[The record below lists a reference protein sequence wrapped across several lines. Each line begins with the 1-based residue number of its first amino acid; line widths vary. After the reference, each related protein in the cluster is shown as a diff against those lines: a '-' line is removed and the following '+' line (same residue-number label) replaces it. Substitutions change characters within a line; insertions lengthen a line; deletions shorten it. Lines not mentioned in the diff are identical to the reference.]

1 MMKVYFFTSF
11 IYWKLFVVVSFFTK
25 KFLCMIVKY
34 FIMEAIHVKDF
45 TQLRNFLLKCRP
57 VATNNKCSVHKASTV
72 ATFSSPRS
80 NCKTIEDSLGVRC
93 AYLRK
98 RSSILNKYVFKKRV
112 CDFLLVYLIL

>member
-1 MMKVYFFTSF
+1 
-11 IYWKLFVVVSFFTK
+11 
-25 KFLCMIVKY
+25 
-34 FIMEAIHVKDF
+34 MEAIHVKDF

-57 VATNNKCSVHKASTV
+57 VATNNKCSVHTV

-80 NCKTIEDSLGVRC
+80 NCKTIENSHGVRC
-93 AYLRK
+93 AYHRK